1 MASSKQLQFMPFSS
15 FLDAGFW
22 HKLSENKLN
31 HYGLDESVKEIHG
44 FYFNG
49 DFPGMPCRMNIEYTA
64 FDSEPKIP
72 SRCFKAHG
80 KLYNTNTIDKFKEW
94 DKKELVNSSGLQIWE
109 DIKSGRA
116 LEDPSLLSQFL
127 LLTFA
132 DLKKYIYYYWF
143 AFPCL
148 CPSQEITIVTGPV
161 QLNQKFTSSQMTQLQ
176 TEYDKFQ
183 QKNGQYVGY
192 FIIQETKDGLTIEH
206 INKTNSCLQ
215 NGSKVVFGFCDP
227 CSVDA
232 YPGWT
237 LRNYLALISYHWGKS
252 LSEVD
257 IVCFRDRSKDGI
269 RDISCSLVLTVKV
282 PSFTDVPKCVGWEK
296 NERSKLG
303 PRMVNLSASMDP
315 TRLAE
320 SAVDLNLKLMRWR
333 LLPELNLDKI
343 SQTKCLLL
351 GAGTLGCNVAR
362 CLMGWGV
369 RHLTLVDNGRVSYSN
384 PVRQSLF
391 VFEDCMNGGR
401 LKAEAAA
408 ESLKKIFPGVN
419 ATGLNISLPMPGHP
433 VSDGALEMVK
443 SDVQKLDDLVQSHD
457 AIFLLLDTRESRW
470 LPTLMAAAKQKIVI
484 CSALGFDTFLVM
496 RHGIK
501 TENSEI
507 PSGASLSSHM
517 IIPGD
522 QLGCYFCNDV
532 VAPGNSTKDRTL
544 DQQCTVSRPGMSYLA
559 SALAAELLISVLQHQ
574 DGAKAPA
581 DTSAKDEHL
590 TQELSCSLGLVP
602 HQIRCFLSRFHQ
614 VLPASRMFDKCT
626 ACSKTVVDSY
636 KKEGFEFLLKAFN
649 DPGYLENL
657 TGLTQMHMDTL
668 DAEVWDFSDDEE
680 CSSMEMS

>member
-1 MASSKQLQFMPFSS
+1 MEVR
-15 FLDAGFW
+15 D
-22 HKLSENKLN
+22 
-31 HYGLDESVKEIHG
+31 
-44 FYFNG
+44 
-49 DFPGMPCRMNIEYTA
+49 
-64 FDSEPKIP
+64 
-72 SRCFKAHG
+72 
-80 KLYNTNTIDKFKEW
+80 
-94 DKKELVNSSGLQIWE
+94 
-109 DIKSGRA
+109 
-116 LEDPSLLSQFL
+116 
-127 LLTFA
+127 
-132 DLKKYIYYYWF
+132 
-143 AFPCL
+143 
-148 CPSQEITIVTGPV
+148 
-161 QLNQKFTSSQMTQLQ
+161 
-176 TEYDKFQ
+176 
-183 QKNGQYVGY
+183 
-192 FIIQETKDGLTIEH
+192 
-206 INKTNSCLQ
+206 
-215 NGSKVVFGFCDP
+215 
-227 CSVDA
+227 
-232 YPGWT
+232 
-237 LRNYLALISYHWGKS
+237 KS
-252 LSEVD
+252 LPEVD

-532 VAPGNSTKDRTL
+532 VAPGN
-544 DQQCTVSRPGMSYLA
+544 
-559 SALAAELLISVLQHQ
+559 
-574 DGAKAPA
+574 
-581 DTSAKDEHL
+581 
-590 TQELSCSLGLVP
+590 
-602 HQIRCFLSRFHQ
+602 IRCFLSRFHQ